1 MQKIP
6 NISYKPKQ
14 ELHWH
19 TLLLGIFVAAAFFI
33 PYIVYGEGYFL
44 FYGDFNVQQ
53 VPFYQRAHE
62 LVRSG
67 EIGSERIL

>member
-6 NISYKPKQ
+6 NISYEPKK

-44 FYGDFNVQQ
+44 FYGDFNVQ
-53 VPFYQRAHE
+53 
-62 LVRSG
+62 
-67 EIGSERIL
+67 